1 MMQQLSL
8 VLPTALGFAAVIYL
22 WLAVRVSRASAES
35 ENNAISY
42 FLFLIAAMVAGSAI
56 NYGTTDETLYGV
68 GRTLA
73 FFSAGFLPVVLYTI
87 YREYTI
93 GPAHPLVLALLSVVP
108 AITMINAGMTPGRIP
123 EKLSVNA
130 RPMVT
135 AGLAKLVE
143 AVNQ

>member
-68 GRTLA
+68 GRTLT
-73 FFSAGFLPVVLYTI
+73 FFSAGFLPVV
-87 YREYTI
+87 
-93 GPAHPLVLALLSVVP
+93 P
-108 AITMINAGMTPGRIP
+108 
-123 EKLSVNA
+123 
-130 RPMVT
+130 
-135 AGLAKLVE
+135 
-143 AVNQ
+143 